1 MLGSAGPVGDV
12 NVLLV
17 DYLACPRC
25 GPAFGLVLLAREVRE
40 RRVRTGVLGCAN
52 CRDEFP
58 VEDGFAD
65 LRLPPRGPP
74 PEAARPPGR
83 PPTGAASGPPDAP
96 LRIAAALGV
105 ARGAGV
111 IVLSEGHADATEA
124 LSRAAPEVEAVV
136 LGWAARGLAGASPM
150 AVDAALPFR
159 TGVARGVALAATD
172 PTPSPTEAARVL
184 APGARVVVTG
194 ADPDA
199 RAVWE
204 KAGLRPLVDE
214 AGTLVLLRR

>member
-25 GPAFGLVLLAREVRE
+25 GPAFGLVLLARDVRE
-40 RRVRTGVLGCAN
+40 RRVRTGVLGCPN

-58 VEDGFAD
+58 VEGGFAD
-65 LRLPPRGPP
+65 LRLPPRSPP
-74 PEAARPPGR
+74 PPAAHPHAR
-83 PPTGAASGPPDAP
+83 PPTGVASAPPDAP

-111 IVLSEGHADATEA
+111 IVLSEAHADATEA

-159 TGVARGVALAATD
+159 TGAVRGVALAATD
-172 PTPSPTEAARVL
+172 ATPSPTEAARVL
-184 APGARVVVTG
+184 APDARVVVTG
-194 ADPDA
+194 ADSGL
-199 RAVWE
+199 RATWE

-214 AGTLVLLRR
+214 PGTLVLQRR